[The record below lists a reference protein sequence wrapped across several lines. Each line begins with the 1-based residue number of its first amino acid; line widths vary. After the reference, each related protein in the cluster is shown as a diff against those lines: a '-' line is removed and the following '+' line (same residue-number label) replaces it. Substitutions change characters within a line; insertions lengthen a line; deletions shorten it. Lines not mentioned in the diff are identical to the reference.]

1 MDPRTIQILFALL
14 RSAVCGTKLTESER
28 ESYSLEMA
36 HDLLNISSRHDLS
49 HLLAHGLNQNG
60 FVLESDLGI
69 DKYLLEAVYLCE
81 QIKCEYELI
90 CLALEKSEIPF
101 IPLKGSVI
109 RKYYPEEWMRMSCDI
124 DILVHREDLGD
135 AVLYLTENHKYVEKG
150 RSAHDIS
157 LYSPN
162 GIHVEL
168 HYDLIEEGRA
178 NNAIDVLKYIWSNVS
193 LHNDSKYRYEMSD
206 PYFYF
211 YHIAHI
217 AKHFETGGCGIRPFL
232 DLLILDRMDNVD
244 QLARDNLLT
253 QGGLLQF
260 AETCRNLSQVWFGG
274 REPEDILIQMQDFI
288 LHGGVYGTL
297 DNYIVLQQTKC
308 GGKWGYILS
317 RVFVPFAICKV
328 YYPILEKFPWL
339 MPLMQIRRWFKLLN
353 PDVAKRAKRELAM
366 NRNFAKTKADEMNAF
381 LGDIGLN

>member
-36 HDLLNISSRHDLS
+36 QDLLNISSKHDLS
-49 HLLAHGLNQNG
+49 HLLAHGLHQNG

-69 DKYLLEAVYLCE
+69 DKYLLEAVYRCE

-90 CLALEKSEIPF
+90 CIALEKSQIPF

-135 AVLYLTENHKYVEKG
+135 AVSYLTENHKYVEKG
-150 RSAHDIS
+150 RTAHDIS

-168 HYDLIEEGRA
+168 HYDLIEDGRA
-178 NNAIDVLKYIWSNVS
+178 NDASDILKFIWSNVA
-193 LHNDSKYRYEMSD
+193 LYNDSEYRYEMSD
-206 PYFYF
+206 SYLYF
-211 YHIAHI
+211 YHIAHM

-253 QGGLLQF
+253 KGGLLQF
-260 AETCRNLSQVWFGG
+260 AEICRNLNQVWFGG
-274 REPEDILIQMQDFI
+274 REPEDILLKMQEFI
-288 LHGGVYGTL
+288 LYGGVYGTF
-297 DNYIVLQQTKC
+297 DNYVILQQTKY
-308 GGKWGYILS
+308 GGKLGYILS
-317 RVFVPFAICKV
+317 RLFVPFATCKE
-328 YYPILEKFPWL
+328 YYPILEKYPWL
-339 MPLMQIRRWFKLLN
+339 MPVMQAKRWFKLFK
-353 PDVAKRAKRELAM
+353 PSVANRAKYEIAL
-366 NRNFAKTKADEMNAF
+366 TKCLDEEKMADIRLF
-381 LGDIGLN
+381 LKNIGL